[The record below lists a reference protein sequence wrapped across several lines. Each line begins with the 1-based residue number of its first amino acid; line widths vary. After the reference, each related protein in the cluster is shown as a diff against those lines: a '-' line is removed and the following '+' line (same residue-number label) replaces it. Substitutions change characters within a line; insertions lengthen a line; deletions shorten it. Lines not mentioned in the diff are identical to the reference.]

1 MSTELTFNGGCLD
14 ASVNQTEYTINY
26 VPFLVLTGVSSSLSL
41 LGSVFI
47 FLSYYRN
54 NERSFNFRLLVFLT
68 IADFFNAF
76 GNLLGV
82 IRYSVVDPVIT
93 NDNTCDSDN
102 LCVSQSFITVFSSL
116 ASFWWTV
123 FIALNHFLHQRESR
137 CLEKPPIQVFCHLCG
152 WICPVTIAIVS
163 LHYDVLGE
171 GLSASSGP
179 WCWIKDC
186 NLTSASSSVWMAIT
200 GKGWEITTYCVT
212 FAFYMLLKFQKCR
225 SHNMQKKELLVR
237 KSSSIL
243 SYQSISPE
251 DTNRYS
257 INQETQEEEEF
268 GLLWVF
274 LYMYLTRLWGTVRY
288 FIFVGHNGSTYIS
301 FFDKADDGLMYLQ
314 SIGDSAQAFVN
325 FLGFVVWPKLK
336 RKKRDNSDS
345 TTIML

>member
-1 MSTELTFNGGCLD
+1 MSTFNGAYLEEQGIQKND
-14 ASVNQTEYTINY
+14 TINY
-26 VPFLVLTGVSSSLSL
+26 VPFLILTGVSSSLSL

-47 FLSYYRN
+47 FLSYYKS

-82 IRYSVVDPVIT
+82 IRYSVVDPVLT
-93 NDNTCDSDN
+93 NDDNCDSDN
-102 LCVSQSFITVFSSL
+102 LCVSQSFITVFASL

-123 FIALNHFLHQRESR
+123 FIALNHFLHHGGSR
-137 CLEKPPIQVFCHLCG
+137 YLEKIPVQVVCHLCG
-152 WICPVTIAIVS
+152 WICPVTIASVS

-186 NLTSASSSVWMAIT
+186 NLSLSTSSVWMAIT
-200 GKGWEITTYCVT
+200 GKGWEVTTYCVT

-225 SHNMQKKELLVR
+225 IHKKEKLLS
-237 KSSSIL
+237 KSNSSS
-243 SYQSISPE
+243 SYQSISSE
-251 DTNRYS
+251 DANRYS
-257 INQETQEEEEF
+257 INQENHEEEEF
-268 GLLWVF
+268 GLLWIF

-288 FIFVGHNGSTYIS
+288 FIFVGHEGSNYKP

-336 RKKRDNSDS
+336 RKQQYNCDT
-345 TTIML
+345 TTINLL